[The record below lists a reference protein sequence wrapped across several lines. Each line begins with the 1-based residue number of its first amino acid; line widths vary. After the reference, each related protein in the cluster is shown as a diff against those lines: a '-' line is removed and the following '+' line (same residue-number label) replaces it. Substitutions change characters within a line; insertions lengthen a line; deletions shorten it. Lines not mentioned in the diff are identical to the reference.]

1 MKSFP
6 DYTYE
11 AEALS
16 LSFTHPVGIDE
27 VGRGCGAGPVVAA
40 AVYIPP
46 NTMAQFIGR
55 VTDSKQLT
63 EAKRV
68 ELARELSTTCDIGVG
83 VIDQK
88 IIDDVN
94 ILEATKLAMKVALY
108 DLDIPYDYIFI
119 DGPIKLKS
127 IAATQCPIIKG
138 DSKVLSI
145 AAASIVAKV
154 VRDHLMYEYDKN
166 FPLYKWRKNKGY
178 LTKDH
183 REAIITYGPCEY
195 HRKSFKGVKEYA

>member
-1 MKSFP
+1 MKKTETFFIIILSGMLGVMLALGLYFSMHFFKAQVIDQSFVKN
-6 DYTYE
+6 E
-11 AEALS
+11 MQVKKICL
-16 LSFTHPVGIDE
+16 
-27 VGRGCGAGPVVAA
+27 
-40 AVYIPP
+40 
-46 NTMAQFIGR
+46 
-55 VTDSKQLT
+55 
-63 EAKRV
+63 
-68 ELARELSTTCDIGVG
+68 
-83 VIDQK
+83 DQK